1 MRMRDGTVPFFQFPP
16 SLVKLEY
23 DPRHTLHVVQ
33 HILCK
38 KLNLVKLPANIL
50 SLLFSCFVLDL
61 GNECVEYALVI
72 KARTDSHRVI
82 DRHLA

>member
-1 MRMRDGTVPFFQFPP
+1 MRMRDGTIPFFQFPP

-50 SLLFSCFVLDL
+50 SLLFSRFVLDL
-61 GNECVEYALVI
+61 GNECIQHALVVTTRI
-72 KARTDSHRVI
+72 DSHSVI